1 MTTKCMLSFPEPLEG
16 TTRIGEAF
24 AKVLENNK
32 TLQLLYLEECAIGNE
47 GAIEIAQALKTNV
60 TLNNLS
66 LAGNWIQDEGFIALC
81 EPIKENTSLTEINLS
96 NLNITIKSAKAML
109 EALKLN
115 IGLKQGLDI
124 IELHPFIFEDEDAQ
138 VDGSETQ
145 LLIAQFQDILVEIGQ
160 EIRPNALQVVRS

>member
-1 MTTKCMLSFPEPLEG
+1 MPFHPHLLSSLFFPLFSL
-16 TTRIGEAF
+16 A
-24 AKVLENNK
+24 V
-32 TLQLLYLEECAIGNE
+32 LYLEECAIGNE